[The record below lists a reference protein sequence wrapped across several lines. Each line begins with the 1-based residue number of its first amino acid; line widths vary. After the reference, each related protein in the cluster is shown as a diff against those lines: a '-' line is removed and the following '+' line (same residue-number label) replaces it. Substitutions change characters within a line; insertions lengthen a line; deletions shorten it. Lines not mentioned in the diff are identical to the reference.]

1 MRKAHV
7 DKQRKLELLEVK
19 CRQRGLPVTVQ
30 RRVILDVLLDR
41 DDHPT
46 VDQMFEDVK
55 DRIPGVSRTT
65 VYRALET
72 LVDLG
77 LAKRARANHFEAVAR
92 FDGNTDHH
100 HHLICRGCNRV
111 IDFDDPALDKLR
123 LPDLSHM
130 GFRVFDCSVHF
141 EGLCSKCEKKVSN
154 SASKKKRRV
163 LDNKANP

>member
-7 DKQRKLELLEVK
+7 DKQKTLELLETR

-46 VDQMFEDVK
+46 VDQMFADVK

-77 LAKRARANHFEAVAR
+77 LAKRTNHFEAAAR

-100 HHLICRGCNRV
+100 HHLICQGCNRV

-130 GFRVFDCSVHF
+130 GFRVFDCSVYF
-141 EGLCSKCEKKVSN
+141 EGLCSKCGKKGSKSVSR
-154 SASKKKRRV
+154 KKSRV
-163 LDNKANP
+163 PDTKANP